1 MKEKRSLSRTLLE
14 KKTDEQLIDEYGK
27 TGLLTILFKS
37 LLRHDSDRHL
47 RRRDKSMRAEK
58 RKKFHKNED

>member
-47 RRRDKSMRAEK
+47 RRRDKSMRSEK

>member
-14 KKTDEQLIDEYGK
+14 KKTDDQLISEYGRD
-27 TGLLTILFKS
+27 GLLTILLKS

-47 RRRDKSMRAEK
+47 RRREKSEKAER
-58 RKKFHKNED
+58 RKTKSKDD